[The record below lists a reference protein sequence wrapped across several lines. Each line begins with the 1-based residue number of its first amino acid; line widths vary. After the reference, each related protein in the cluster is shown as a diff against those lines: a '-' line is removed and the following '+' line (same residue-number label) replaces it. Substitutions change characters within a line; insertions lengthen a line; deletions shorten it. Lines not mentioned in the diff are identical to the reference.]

1 MNNLMMNEYRH
12 NTKFRKIVDEY
23 CNKNECTLKDAFKD
37 DQIKNKFWMY
47 TEV

>member
-1 MNNLMMNEYRH
+1 MNNLMINEYRH

-23 CNKNECTLKDAFKD
+23 CNKNECTLEDAFKD